1 MASTLDVTLFWWA
14 LIGFGL
20 SSLLHIAFLVANR
33 KVIGTIASVV
43 MAGATCALSAA
54 IVVRANAVGHLPVTN
69 MFEYMSIFAWAG
81 ALFYFLFV
89 YFFRQRAVGAFVAP
103 VVFMLIVSASLLP
116 KGANAQLVPALQSV
130 WLQIHVTLAALGE
143 AAFAVAFAAN
153 CMFFIKK
160 LLASGADSTG
170 FRSRLPAFD
179 QLDLVSHKAIIIG
192 YPIFLVGALFAG
204 AIWAEQAWGTFWSWD
219 PKEVCSL
226 IVWLIYTLYFHLR
239 LRGWRGGKS
248 AVISMLGFIA
258 AVLTFFANM
267 FLGGLHAY
275 N

>member
-1 MASTLDVTLFWWA
+1 MEQSIDITLFWWA
-14 LIGFGL
+14 LIGFGAA
-20 SSLLHIAFLVANR
+20 SLMHIVFLLVNKKA
-33 KVIGTIASVV
+33 VGTAASLV
-43 MAGATCALSAA
+43 MAAAFAALTAAVAT
-54 IVVRANAVGHLPVTN
+54 RAFRIGHLPVTN
-69 MFEYMSIFAWAG
+69 MFEYLSIFAWSG
-81 ALFYFLFV
+81 ALFYFIFV
-89 YFFRQRAVGAFVAP
+89 YLFRQHVVGAFVAP

-116 KGANAQLVPALQSV
+116 KKPNMQLVPALQSY

-153 CMFFIKK
+153 CMFFLKK
-160 LLASGADSTG
+160 LVSPAVFGG
-170 FRSRLPAFD
+170 RLPSFD
-179 QLDLVSHKAIIIG
+179 KLDLVSHKAIIIG
-192 YPIFLVGALFAG
+192 YPVFTVGALFAG

-226 IVWLIYTLYFHLR
+226 IVWLVYTIYFHVR
-239 LRGWRGGKS
+239 FLRGWRGGRT
-248 AVISMLGFIA
+248 ALISTIGFIC